1 MAKKEKKT
9 TAPVREKR
17 ADKPSPAKK
26 KPVRK
31 VEVKEEEPIKT
42 TKKSKTTKKAQIK
55 IKNKVSR
62 SEMKKRNFV
71 LLNTDMEDIG
81 RYTGKSPRQAALK
94 VANSGVTDI
103 RLRESGVR
111 RRRKTREGV
120 IVEVKIHKFTGKRVQ
135 RKKIETDPE
144 WMPDKVNVPK
154 VTKKGVEWVVWRN

>member
-26 KPVRK
+26 KPVQK
-31 VEVKEEEPIKT
+31 VEDKEEEPIKT
-42 TKKSKTTKKAQIK
+42 TKKKATKKAQIK